1 MHPTRGVFS
10 SPSATS
16 SFNAL
21 AVIGKKGEQPVVMT
35 SKATSTSIS
44 LFKFDF
50 NGVFSKMEV
59 HDCESPCFRGLLGVE
74 FTNAGQIAYGKKSE
88 SVYVAHQHDVIKIN
102 PCGEFFDIDAHEA
115 HGLAV
120 DEKEDVYFA
129 SYNGLDVLRAS
140 GASRST
146 VETVCGGKWNYH
158 NHTDGVR
165 HLFYDSQSGLL
176 YFTEEKGCEQ
186 SH

>member
-59 HDCESPCFRGLLGVE
+59 YDCESPCFRGLLGVE

-88 SVYVAHQHDVIKIN
+88 SVYVAHQHGVIKIN

-120 DEKEDVYFA
+120 DENEEVYFA
-129 SYNGLDVLRAS
+129 SCDVGYSWVLAQLPILIYIHTGDYKTCSCETYTS
-140 GASRST
+140 G
-146 VETVCGGKWNYH
+146 
-158 NHTDGVR
+158 
-165 HLFYDSQSGLL
+165 
-176 YFTEEKGCEQ
+176 
-186 SH
+186 